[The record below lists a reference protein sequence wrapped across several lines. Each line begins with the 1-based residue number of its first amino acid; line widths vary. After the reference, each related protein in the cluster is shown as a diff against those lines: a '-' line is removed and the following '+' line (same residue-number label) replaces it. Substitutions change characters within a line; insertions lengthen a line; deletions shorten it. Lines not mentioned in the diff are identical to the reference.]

1 MTRKIVYILISI
13 IVLTAMLFSTSAAF
27 AVEDDNGFTMLKNG
41 DTGDDVILVQFRL
54 RDLGY
59 FNYKITNYFGPYTT
73 ETLAEFQKENG
84 LGADGVLG
92 PETYE
97 VLFSNTA
104 KRKPVEQRVKPAP
117 KATSSSTRYGEL
129 KDWFSYVLPR
139 FDRGE
144 KVKVTDLET
153 GISFYMVRT
162 GGSNHADS
170 EPASSSDTKKIKEI
184 YGGEWSWERRAMVVR
199 LDGHYIAASMHG
211 FPHAYDMISGNGMA
225 GHLCIHF
232 LNSKTH
238 IRDAKD
244 PEHQA
249 MVQAASGN

>member
-1 MTRKIVYILISI
+1 MIKKISYIIISVILI
-13 IVLTAMLFSTSAAF
+13 VGFLFSSGAAL
-27 AVEDDNGFTMLKNG
+27 AEEENSGFTMLKDG
-41 DTGDDVILVQFRL
+41 DIGDDVILVQFRL

-73 ETLAEFQKENG
+73 QTLAEFQKVNG
-84 LGADGVLG
+84 LSADGVLG

-97 VLFSNTA
+97 ILFSNAA
-104 KRKPVEQRVKPAP
+104 KRKPVEQRVKAQP
-117 KATSSSTRYGEL
+117 KEKSSSVRYGAL
-129 KDWFSYVLPR
+129 KDWFSYVMPR
-139 FDRGE
+139 FDKGE

-170 EPASSSDTKKIKEI
+170 EPVSSSDSEKIKEI
-184 YGGEWSWERRAMVVR
+184 WGGEWSWERRAVVVR
-199 LDGHYIAASMHG
+199 LDGEYIAASMHG
-211 FPHAYDMISGNGMA
+211 YPHAYDLVSGNGMA

-238 IRDAKD
+238 IRDATD
-244 PEHQA
+244 SEHQA